1 MIFKP
6 KISHQ
11 KPIKPPLKADFNAY
25 FTKKRMIFTPI
36 YKICAT
42 PKGPLWVRFPPGV
55 PFSPGMLTHTR
66 SLLYSRRGRR
76 NNVTRLRLAA
86 NNRCSVAALLTI
98 PAGSTIFAG
107 YADAYPIF
115 CVNAPRYSRGVYTI
129 HIHRLC
135 RWICIYRAICRKN
148 SIKIGAAKS
157 CLLLQRDPLPGAL
170 FIGKLYAV
178 FIQKLAH
185 GMQSRRPIR
194 KNTSACGGVFGFMR
208 VFYL

>member
-1 MIFKP
+1 M
-6 KISHQ
+6 
-11 KPIKPPLKADFNAY
+11 
-25 FTKKRMIFTPI
+25 
-36 YKICAT
+36 
-42 PKGPLWVRFPPGV
+42 WVRFPPGV

-135 RWICIYRAICRKN
+135 RWILIYRAICRKN
-148 SIKIGAAKS
+148 SIKNVGVNDMHPKSWTAFGGAYFYVKE
-157 CLLLQRDPLPGAL
+157 
-170 FIGKLYAV
+170 KE
-178 FIQKLAH
+178 IQHKILA
-185 GMQSRRPIR
+185 
-194 KNTSACGGVFGFMR
+194 R
-208 VFYL
+208 V

>member
-1 MIFKP
+1 M
-6 KISHQ
+6 
-11 KPIKPPLKADFNAY
+11 
-25 FTKKRMIFTPI
+25 
-36 YKICAT
+36 
-42 PKGPLWVRFPPGV
+42 WVRFPPGV

-98 PAGSTIFAG
+98 PAGSTIFRRVCLRIPDFLCKRPTIFEG
-107 YADAYPIF
+107 RLHDTYP
-115 CVNAPRYSRGVYTI
+115 P
-129 HIHRLC
+129 LW
-135 RWICIYRAICRKN
+135 RWILIYRAIFKKN

-178 FIQKLAH
+178 FIQKFAH
-185 GMQSRRPIR
+185 GMQSRRLIR
-194 KNTSACGGVFGFMR
+194 KNTPACGGVCFVIP